1 MSAEHPDPAI
11 HSPSDES
18 AQKYGEWY
26 INITRGLQT
35 FYAARGMWINGKP
48 SGELRSMLGPRAPV
62 QPSNPEWGTV
72 FFVSIDQIN
81 ELIRDV
87 SENGPRGLSTRQM
100 AQSLRRLRE
109 AARHAGAPFTGHSP
123 QSSKARPNHTD
134 AVPFDALVCPP
145 ESNQKA
151 RKAFEK
157 HAFDCLRAVVDFSQ
171 QSAYINEGAHSQTAG
186 DSARMTTG
194 DRA

>member
-1 MSAEHPDPAI
+1 MSAEHPEPAI
-11 HSPSDES
+11 HSPSDEP

-26 INITRGLQT
+26 INITRGLQA

-62 QPSNPEWGTV
+62 QPSNPAYGTV
-72 FFVSIDQIN
+72 YFVTLVQIN
-81 ELIRDV
+81 DLIRDIR
-87 SENGPRGLSTRQM
+87 ENGPRGLTSRQM

-109 AARHAGAPFTGHSP
+109 AARHAGAPFTDHSP
-123 QSSKARPNHTD
+123 RSSRARPTHID
-134 AVPFDALVCPP
+134 AVPFDGLVCPP

-171 QSAYINEGAHSQTAG
+171 QSAYASEGGFQATG
-186 DSARMTTG
+186 DLAPLTTG
-194 DRA
+194 GGA